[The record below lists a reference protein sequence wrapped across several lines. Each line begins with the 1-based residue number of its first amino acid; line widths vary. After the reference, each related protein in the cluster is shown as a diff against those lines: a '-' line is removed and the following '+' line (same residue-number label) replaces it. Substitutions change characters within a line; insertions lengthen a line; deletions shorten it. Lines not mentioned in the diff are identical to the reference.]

1 VIEWY
6 FKQLENNMTTANTY
20 TLVLTEAEIDLIYDA
35 IREMSYMTDNS
46 ETLEVI
52 SDIEN
57 KIYNESTGLV

>member
-1 VIEWY
+1 
-6 FKQLENNMTTANTY
+6 MTKAKTY
-20 TLVLTEAEIDLIYDA
+20 TLVFTDAELNTIYDA
-35 IREMSYMTDNS
+35 LREFSNMTDDS

>member
-1 VIEWY
+1 
-6 FKQLENNMTTANTY
+6 MTEAKTY
-20 TLVLTEAEIDLIYDA
+20 TLVLTEAELDLIYDS
-35 IREMSYMTDNS
+35 IREMSYMTDDS